1 MDEIVKNF
9 IKTVNDRE
17 HVTII
22 KDYSIETL
30 DCIIC
35 VKLHL
40 DGKYA
45 YNDGEFSIWKKE
57 LNSILY
63 NVSVYRNRLYVTYII
78 KKENEDNRETE

>member
-17 HVTII
+17 QVAII

-45 YNDGEFSIWKKE
+45 YNDGELSIWKKE

-63 NVSVYRNRLYVTYII
+63 NVSV
-78 KKENEDNRETE
+78 